1 MGSSATSASLR
12 MSREDM
18 FSVRTVGLPATYTLR
33 AFRPGDEVVWKRLCE
48 AAEAEGAA
56 ASAAC
61 VYPFDADTAAS
72 ARRVLFLCDEQGVE
86 IACVGCWFDQNH
98 HGKPHG
104 SIRWLAVARSHQGRK
119 LGAPLLS
126 AGCQLIKE
134 MGYPHV
140 VAEVDPDRRA
150 AIALLLSFGFVP
162 DAADIEQD
170 QAWQTILKDMNRPL
184 RIIKRYEPRP
194 WPDDFSPSFVH
205 HKLIRRRKP
214 RLSYDGG
221 DIAAWRRK
229 LRRRVAELT
238 GYDRMPTKR
247 PPLRVRSLWER
258 EHPLGTI
265 QKLVMTCEEGSDM
278 PAYLCLPRN
287 AKPPYTPF
295 ICMQGHSTGSHNSIA
310 LDLRAN
316 TQPIHVPGDRDFGLG
331 AMRRGVAALCV
342 EQRAFGERAELLQ
355 RQRFPHN
362 ACHDAAMRAMML
374 GRTLLAERTYDVDR
388 AIDYLAT
395 RSDMDMS
402 RLGVMGNSG
411 GGMVSVY
418 AAALLD
424 RVRAAM
430 PSCGFCTFVDSI
442 LSIYHCAD
450 NYVPGLYLE
459 AEMGD
464 VLGLFAPRP
473 LAVVAGRH
481 DPIFPLRG
489 VQAAFK
495 KVKAIYRAAGA
506 PSNCRLVIGDGAH
519 RFYADD
525 AWPVMLDLLDQPAK
539 STKKHNKSRSR
550 ASA

>member
-1 MGSSATSASLR
+1 MGASVSSAPLR
-12 MSREDM
+12 MSREDV
-18 FSVRTVGLPATYTLR
+18 FSMRTVDLPSSYTLR
-33 AFRPGDEVVWKRLCE
+33 AFLPGDEAIWERLCA
-48 AAEAEGAA
+48 AAEPDGSPGARACTYPSGADQA
-56 ASAAC
+56 A
-61 VYPFDADTAAS
+61 T
-72 ARRVLFLCDEQGVE
+72 ARRVLFLRDERGVE
-86 IACVGCWFDQNH
+86 VACVGCWFDEDH

-104 SIRWLAVARSHQGRK
+104 SIHWLAVARTHQGRK

-126 AGCQLIKE
+126 AGCQLLKE
-134 MGYPHV
+134 LGYPHA
-140 VAEVDPDRRA
+140 VAEVSPDRRA

-162 DAADIEQD
+162 DAADPEQD
-170 QAWQTILKDMNRPL
+170 QAWQAILKEMGRPQK
-184 RIIKRYEPRP
+184 IIRRYEPAP
-194 WPDDFSPSFVH
+194 WPSEFSPSLIH
-205 HKLIRRRKP
+205 HKLIRRHKP

-221 DIAAWRRK
+221 EVPAWRRK

-238 GYDRMPTKR
+238 GYDRMPVER
-247 PPLRVRSLWER
+247 PPLRVRRLWER

-287 AKPPYTPF
+287 AEPPYTPF

-310 LDLRAN
+310 LDLRTN

-331 AMRRGVAALCV
+331 AMRRGVAALCI

-355 RQRFPHN
+355 RQRYPHN
-362 ACHDAAMRAMML
+362 ACHDAAMRALML

-424 RVRAAM
+424 RVRVAM
-430 PSCGFCTFVDSI
+430 PSCGFCTFVNSI

-473 LAVVAGRH
+473 LVVVAGRH

-489 VQAAFK
+489 VEGAFK

-506 PSNCRLVIGDGAH
+506 AKNCRLVIGDGGH

-525 AWPVMLDLLDQPAK
+525 AWPVMMGLLDRPAEPAMK
-539 STKKHNKSRSR
+539 QNRPRSR
-550 ASA
+550 R